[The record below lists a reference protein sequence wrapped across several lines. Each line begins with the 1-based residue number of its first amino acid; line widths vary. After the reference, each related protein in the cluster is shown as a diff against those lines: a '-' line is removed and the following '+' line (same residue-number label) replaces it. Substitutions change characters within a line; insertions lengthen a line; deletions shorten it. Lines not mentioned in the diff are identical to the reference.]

1 MALTESTGL
10 GNGGVLVEQT
20 LWEEL
25 QPWPV
30 AWAGASPSGDRARE
44 ALGGQ
49 SGGAGTRPSTDR
61 HVANFLAGVC
71 QVLFLR
77 T

>member
-10 GNGGVLVEQT
+10 SNGGVLVEQT
-20 LWEEL
+20 LWEE
-25 QPWPV
+25 QQHV
-30 AWAGASPSGDRARE
+30 AWAGASPSGERARE

-49 SGGAGTRPSTDR
+49 SSGAGTRPSADH

-71 QVLFLR
+71 QVLS
-77 T
+77 